1 VIRFLKGLLDSRGE
15 LRRSTKRISED
26 SQQIMDVRTYL
37 TRLVDS
43 PPSGAKS
50 QSDDKSNRG
59 RPQSVVCYHEDVA
72 QVCLTRELGSKS
84 SPAKHTGGFLT

>member
-26 SQQIMDVRTYL
+26 SQQIIGARTDL

-50 QSDDKSNRG
+50 QCDDKSSRG
-59 RPQSVVCYHEDVA
+59 RPQSVVCYREDVA

-84 SPAKHTGGFLT
+84 PPAKHPRGFLT